1 MADYLVSRLRQKYKH
16 GEPIVSITAYDYFT
30 ALLAKK
36 AEVDFVLVGDSLGN
50 VIQGLDT
57 TIPVTLEQVVYHTK
71 IVCRHFPSERV
82 AIDMPFGT
90 FKLDAQETIQNCV
103 SAFKDSGCGAVKLE
117 GATTDNIIAIS
128 ALSEQGIP
136 VIGHLGL
143 LPQRVHAEGGFRSQ
157 GKTKQQ
163 VEQLLADAKA
173 LEQSGACCIVLE
185 CVVPKVAQQI
195 TEAIS
200 IPTIGIGSGNQTSGQ
215 IIVVHDILGMLPG
228 DTPSFVRQYANLF
241 ETASQAVSQYT
252 AEVSSREFPPTAA
265 SQKPQK
271 VYG

>member
-30 ALLAKK
+30 ALLAKV

-50 VIQGLDT
+50 VVQGLST

-71 IVCRHFPSERV
+71 IVCRHFPAERV
-82 AIDMPFGT
+82 VIDMPFGS
-90 FKLDAQETIQNCV
+90 FKLDAQETIKNCV
-103 SAFKDSGCGAVKLE
+103 AAFKESGCGAVKFE
-117 GATTDNIIAIS
+117 GATTDNIIAAS

-136 VIGHLGL
+136 VVGHLGL
-143 LPQRVHAEGGFRSQ
+143 LPQRVHAEGGFRAQ
-157 GKTKQQ
+157 GKTKLQ
-163 VEQLLADAKA
+163 VEQLLTDAKA
-173 LEQSGACCIVLE
+173 LQQAGVCCIVLE
-185 CVVPKVAQQI
+185 CVMPKVAQQI
-195 TEAIS
+195 TAELG

-241 ETASQAVSQYT
+241 DTASRAVSQY
-252 AEVSSREFPPTAA
+252 ADEVTSGAFPPAAA
-265 SQKPQK
+265 SQKHKK
-271 VYG
+271 VYS